1 MPSYDYL
8 ISLCREYQQLV
19 DDIQSGMLETDEIRE
34 LNGQRTVLHEQV
46 MEEMQRLG
54 ISFTDREHAMRQA
67 FQIARWLGME
77 AES

>member
-1 MPSYDYL
+1 MSSYAYL

-19 DDIQSGMLETDEIRE
+19 DDIQSGMLETDDIRE

-46 MEEMQRLG
+46 MEEMRRLG
-54 ISFTDREHAMRQA
+54 KSFTDREHAMRLA
-67 FQIARWLGME
+67 FQLARWGGME